1 MIVFACWL
9 LRLAEVD
16 GTVVIW
22 SEIMEN
28 RSHALMAGLFTL
40 VFLLAAAVA
49 TALFCWTRNS
59 FLLIASGMVVLWAAR
74 WVIPS

>member
-1 MIVFACWL
+1 MRREERRDWANLRPGAGQSATAVMIVFACWL

-28 RSHALMAGLFTL
+28 RRKPAPTAATL
-40 VFLLAAAVA
+40 DINCDCKEYV
-49 TALFCWTRNS
+49 
-59 FLLIASGMVVLWAAR
+59 
-74 WVIPS
+74 